1 MADRWLIEYG
11 PSGEKMTIVGKAG
24 TRADAA
30 STAQTHFDTHP
41 HEPAMERM
49 VFPADNPAGEYC
61 CGGGFYRITRL
72 GSGHWK
78 AIVD

>member
-11 PSGEKMTIVGKAG
+11 PSRDKMTIVGKAG

-30 STAQTHFDTHP
+30 STAQTHFDAH
-41 HEPAMERM
+41 ANGSGAERV
-49 VFPADNPAGEYC
+49 VFPPDNPAGEYP
-61 CGGGFYRITRL
+61 CGDGVYRITRL
-72 GSGHWK
+72 GSGQWK